1 MSRTPRQA
9 PLVQMPV
16 GSVPEG
22 NIVDFLTGKFF
33 NDTPEEYVRQNIEKA
48 LVRQYRYEREDCEPE
63 FRIKAGSSKPRVD
76 VVVFEA
82 GKAHLQE
89 NAYILVETKKAKTS
103 PNDKK
108 EGVDQLKSYMAACL
122 NATYGLWTNGD
133 DRICLAKRASS
144 SGDFAFEEIIEIPAA
159 GQSEEEAQ
167 RPRRKDLKPATA
179 DNLLFGIT
187 SVSWTGS
194 IYATAA
200 PSIVA
205 SS

>member
-1 MSRTPRQA
+1 
-9 PLVQMPV
+9 
-16 GSVPEG
+16 
-22 NIVDFLTGKFF
+22 
-33 NDTPEEYVRQNIEKA
+33 
-48 LVRQYRYEREDCEPE
+48 
-63 FRIKAGSSKPRVD
+63 
-76 VVVFEA
+76 
-82 GKAHLQE
+82 
-89 NAYILVETKKAKTS
+89 
-103 PNDKK
+103 
-108 EGVDQLKSYMAACL
+108 MAACL